1 MLPGGPQAGRPAA
14 IRNPMDRR
22 LPRQA
27 RVRARAEF
35 DRVFGEGRRTGTP
48 LLALHLHRDD
58 QPPRLGLAVSRK
70 VDRRAVGR
78 NRIKRAL
85 REEFRALRAGLPAA
99 AYVVVARAAAATASR
114 AELRAAFHD
123 ALRRAGALPAP
134 DLTGTMP
141 AASPVPVTTPRPTG
155 E

>member
-1 MLPGGPQAGRPAA
+1 MTPGGPHAGRPAA

-27 RVRARAEF
+27 RVRVRAEF

-48 LLALHLHRDD
+48 LLALHLHRDGL
-58 QPPRLGLAVSRK
+58 PPRLGLAVSRK

-85 REEFRALRAGLPAA
+85 REEFRALRARLPAA
-99 AYVVVARAAAATASR
+99 AYVVVARAPAATASR

-134 DLTGTMP
+134 ELGGTMP
-141 AASPVPVTTPRPTG
+141 AAFPVHDPTPRPAG

>member
-1 MLPGGPQAGRPAA
+1 MTPGGPHAGRPAA

-27 RVRARAEF
+27 RVRVRAEF

-48 LLALHLHRDD
+48 LLALHMHRDGL
-58 QPPRLGLAVSRK
+58 PARLGLAVSRK

-85 REEFRALRAGLPAA
+85 REEFRALRAALPPA
-99 AYVVVARAAAATASR
+99 AYVVVARPAAAGATRVA
-114 AELRAAFHD
+114 LRAAFHD

-134 DLTGTMP
+134 DPTGTMP
-141 AASPVPVTTPRPTG
+141 DSPHLPVLTPHPAG